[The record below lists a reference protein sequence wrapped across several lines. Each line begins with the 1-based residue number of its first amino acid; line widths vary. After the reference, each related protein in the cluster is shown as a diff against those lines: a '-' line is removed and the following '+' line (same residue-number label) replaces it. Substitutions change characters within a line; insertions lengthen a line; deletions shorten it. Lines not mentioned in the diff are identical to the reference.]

1 MALDFRSLWTF
12 LSEFYPMKDEFLEP
26 SLEEGTVFP
35 AEPKTVGT
43 PAISERG
50 LFDFFETQTEDSKS
64 SPDSVQTAEKIP
76 VPSHLDS
83 NSDRETSSL
92 ELDSSFENSFGSSFY
107 RDDEFEEEVSDT
119 RETSHST
126 ENRLEVLDPNS
137 DSFQR
142 ILESLPESP
151 EPIVESAIEAEG
163 SDSSAEIIEDD
174 PDAPPLASSASTS
187 SSKERA
193 SRKKNPTEPR
203 ESFSSVL
210 KSLSPEQAR
219 AVQTVQGP
227 LLIFAGAGS
236 GKTRVISNR
245 IAHMIQDHHIPAG
258 KLVALS
264 FTNKS
269 AKEMGERVRKL
280 VPRNLLKGIVLS
292 TFHSLGLGILK
303 KHIEKLGYKMPF
315 LLLNQADQE
324 GLVTGMLV
332 AQKLEPKRAQV
343 MEVLSKISRI
353 KNSGPDYKEAM
364 EASLNEGDL
373 LAASLFQQYQ
383 DTLRE
388 QNSIDFDDLIL
399 LPSQLLKEFEEVREE
414 YHKKHH
420 YFMVDEFQ
428 DTNPIQ
434 YTFLRALMG
443 DSNNLCVVGDDDQSI
458 YAFRGSDVSLILG
471 FENDFPGASVIRLLE
486 NYRSTDIIVSAA
498 NSLIRHNVSRRSKEL
513 YSRVPGALKV
523 KYVERMDEKDE
534 AEWVVESIREEI
546 IKEAR
551 KGSQIAILFR
561 TNFQSRPFEE
571 SFRAR
576 DMPYKVVG
584 GYNFFDRKEVRDLI
598 SYIRLIANQKDDAS
612 LLRIIN
618 YPKRGIGA
626 GSIALVHEKA
636 AQNKESLY
644 ETLFRVC
651 ESPDFIPDLNR
662 KISSE
667 IYNFVNLI
675 EKSKKKFSSSPRLF
689 FALRELIAD
698 LGLEKEIILEEKEEK
713 VAKARIYNMSELVNM
728 LAFFEENNDSG
739 EKPTLFDFINRLA
752 MLMEDEPSD
761 EKEDNR
767 VQLLT
772 IHQSKGL
779 EFESVYVVGLEEGIL
794 PSGRAALEDNSVDEE
809 RRLMYVAMTRAKR
822 HLCLT
827 GAANRRKFG
836 EQLTSEPS
844 RFLKEIDPETLD
856 WLSNE
861 ETRKQETD
869 DFLQELE
876 KLKTG

>member
-1 MALDFRSLWTF
+1 
-12 LSEFYPMKDEFLEP
+12 MKL
-26 SLEEGTVFP
+26 
-35 AEPKTVGT
+35 
-43 PAISERG
+43 
-50 LFDFFETQTEDSKS
+50 
-64 SPDSVQTAEKIP
+64 
-76 VPSHLDS
+76 
-83 NSDRETSSL
+83 N
-92 ELDSSFENSFGSSFY
+92 
-107 RDDEFEEEVSDT
+107 
-119 RETSHST
+119 
-126 ENRLEVLDPNS
+126 
-137 DSFQR
+137 
-142 ILESLPESP
+142 
-151 EPIVESAIEAEG
+151 
-163 SDSSAEIIEDD
+163 
-174 PDAPPLASSASTS
+174 
-187 SSKERA
+187 
-193 SRKKNPTEPR
+193 
-203 ESFSSVL
+203 
-210 KSLSPEQAR
+210 PEQEK
-219 AVQTVQGP
+219 AVQTVHGP

-245 IAHMIQDHHIPAG
+245 ISHMVQDHHIPAS
-258 KLVALS
+258 KIVALS

-269 AKEMGERVRKL
+269 AKEMAERVRKL

-303 KHIEKLGYKMPF
+303 KHIEKLGYKQPF

-324 GLVTGMLV
+324 GLITGMLV
-332 AQKLEPKRAQV
+332 AQKIEPKRAQV
-343 MEVLSKISRI
+343 SEILGKISRV
-353 KNSGPDYKEAM
+353 KNSGPEYLEFLRT
-364 EASLNEGDL
+364 SINEGDL
-373 LAASLFQQYQ
+373 TASSLFQQYQ
-383 DTLRE
+383 DSLKE
-388 QNSIDFDDLIL
+388 QNCIDFDDLIL
-399 LPSQLLKEFEEVREE
+399 LPSRLLVDFEEVREE
-414 YHKKHH
+414 YHKKFQ

-428 DTNPIQ
+428 DTNRTQ
-434 YTFLRALMG
+434 YEFLRALMG
-443 DSNNLCVVGDDDQSI
+443 TSDNLCVVGDDDQSI

-471 FENDFPGASVIRLLE
+471 FEKDFPTATVIRLLE
-486 NYRSTDIIVSAA
+486 NYRSTDVIVSAA
-498 NSLIRHNVSRRSKEL
+498 NSLIRHNSSRREKEL
-513 YSRVPGALKV
+513 YSRVPGARKV
-523 KYVERMDEKDE
+523 KYVERIDEKDE
-534 AEWVVESIREEI
+534 AEWVADSIREEI

-551 KGSQIAILFR
+551 KGSQVAILFR

-571 SFRAR
+571 VFRAR

-618 YPKRGIGA
+618 YPKRGIGP
-626 GSIALVHEKA
+626 GSISLVHEKA
-636 AQNKESLY
+636 GHTKESLY

-662 KISSE
+662 KVASE

-675 EKSKKKFSSSPRLF
+675 EKAKKKFSSSPRLF

-698 LGLEKEIILEEKEEK
+698 LALEKEIILEEKEEK

-728 LAFFEENNDSG
+728 LAFFEENNESG

-752 MLMEDEPSD
+752 MLMEDAPND

-794 PSGRAALEDNSVDEE
+794 PNGRIATEENAVDEE
-809 RRLMYVAMTRAKR
+809 RRLMYVAMTRAKA

-836 EQLTSEPS
+836 EQLSSEPS
-844 RFLKEIDPETLD
+844 RFLKEIDSDTLD

-861 ETRKQETD
+861 ETRQQETD

>member
-1 MALDFRSLWTF
+1 MSHDS
-12 LSEFYPMKDEFLEP
+12 MKL
-26 SLEEGTVFP
+26 
-35 AEPKTVGT
+35 
-43 PAISERG
+43 
-50 LFDFFETQTEDSKS
+50 
-64 SPDSVQTAEKIP
+64 
-76 VPSHLDS
+76 
-83 NSDRETSSL
+83 N
-92 ELDSSFENSFGSSFY
+92 
-107 RDDEFEEEVSDT
+107 
-119 RETSHST
+119 
-126 ENRLEVLDPNS
+126 
-137 DSFQR
+137 
-142 ILESLPESP
+142 
-151 EPIVESAIEAEG
+151 
-163 SDSSAEIIEDD
+163 
-174 PDAPPLASSASTS
+174 
-187 SSKERA
+187 
-193 SRKKNPTEPR
+193 
-203 ESFSSVL
+203 
-210 KSLSPEQAR
+210 PEQEK
-219 AVQTVQGP
+219 AVQTVHGP

-245 IAHMIQDHHIPAG
+245 ISHMVQDHHIPAS
-258 KLVALS
+258 KIVALS

-269 AKEMGERVRKL
+269 AKEMAERVRKL

-303 KHIEKLGYKMPF
+303 KHIEKLGYKQPF

-324 GLVTGMLV
+324 GLITGMLV
-332 AQKLEPKRAQV
+332 AQKIEPKRAQV
-343 MEVLSKISRI
+343 SEILGKISRV
-353 KNSGPDYKEAM
+353 KNSGPEYLEFLRT
-364 EASLNEGDL
+364 SINEGDL
-373 LAASLFQQYQ
+373 TASSLFQQYQ
-383 DTLRE
+383 DSLKE
-388 QNSIDFDDLIL
+388 QNCIDFDDLIL
-399 LPSQLLKEFEEVREE
+399 LPSRLLVDFEEVREE
-414 YHKKHH
+414 YHKKFQ

-428 DTNPIQ
+428 DTNRTQ
-434 YTFLRALMG
+434 YEFLRALMG
-443 DSNNLCVVGDDDQSI
+443 TSDNLCVVGDDDQSI

-471 FENDFPGASVIRLLE
+471 FEKDFPTATVIRLLE
-486 NYRSTDIIVSAA
+486 NYRSTDVIVSAA
-498 NSLIRHNVSRRSKEL
+498 NSLIRHNSSRREKEL
-513 YSRVPGALKV
+513 YSRVPGARKV
-523 KYVERMDEKDE
+523 KYVERIDEKDE
-534 AEWVVESIREEI
+534 AEWVADSIREEI

-551 KGSQIAILFR
+551 KGSQVAILFR

-571 SFRAR
+571 VFRAR

-618 YPKRGIGA
+618 YPKRGIGP
-626 GSIALVHEKA
+626 GSISLVHEKA
-636 AQNKESLY
+636 GHTKESLY

-662 KISSE
+662 KVASE

-675 EKSKKKFSSSPRLF
+675 EKAKKKFSSSPRLF

-698 LGLEKEIILEEKEEK
+698 LALEKEIILEEKEEK

-728 LAFFEENNDSG
+728 LAFFEENNESG

-752 MLMEDEPSD
+752 MLMEDAPND

-794 PSGRAALEDNSVDEE
+794 PNGRIATEENAVDEE
-809 RRLMYVAMTRAKR
+809 RRLMYVAMTRAKA

-836 EQLTSEPS
+836 EQLSSEPS
-844 RFLKEIDPETLD
+844 RFLKEIDSDTLD

-861 ETRKQETD
+861 ETRQQETD

>member
-1 MALDFRSLWTF
+1 MKEDTNQSLDLFSHLEIPEQKPEEPAPQDLPL
-12 LSEFYPMKDEFLEP
+12 LSFAEGPLVLGTTASSPQEEV
-26 SLEEGTVFP
+26 LEE
-35 AEPKTVGT
+35 
-43 PAISERG
+43 SY
-50 LFDFFETQTEDSKS
+50 
-64 SPDSVQTAEKIP
+64 
-76 VPSHLDS
+76 
-83 NSDRETSSL
+83 
-92 ELDSSFENSFGSSFY
+92 GSSFY
-107 RDDEFEEEVSDT
+107 EEDDFSENQTPEFVSSPVEASTEIDESTDQESMVGTPDLEEVTVSTAVQSENSVSTQVQSDI
-119 RETSHST
+119 
-126 ENRLEVLDPNS
+126 
-137 DSFQR
+137 Q
-142 ILESLPESP
+142 I
-151 EPIVESAIEAEG
+151 
-163 SDSSAEIIEDD
+163 
-174 PDAPPLASSASTS
+174 
-187 SSKERA
+187 
-193 SRKKNPTEPR
+193 PTEITELLEKPSAPKRKREERPKEPR
-203 ESFSSVL
+203 DSAAIFL
-210 KSLSPEQAR
+210 SLSPEQAR
-219 AVQTVQGP
+219 AVQTIQGP

-258 KLVALS
+258 KIVALS

-280 VPRNLLKGIVLS
+280 IPRNLLKGITLS

-303 KHIEKLGYKMPF
+303 KHIEKLEYKQPF

-332 AQKLEPKRAQV
+332 AQKLEPKRPQI

-353 KNSGPDYKEAM
+353 KNSGEDYLADM
-364 EASLNEGDL
+364 RTSMNEGDL

-383 DTLRE
+383 DTLKE

-399 LPSQLLKEFEEVREE
+399 LPSKLLRQFEEVRDE
-414 YHKKHH
+414 YHKKFQ

-434 YTFLRALMG
+434 YEFLRALMG
-443 DSNNLCVVGDDDQSI
+443 ESDNLCVVGDDDQSI

-471 FENDFPGASVIRLLE
+471 FENDFKGANVIRLLE

-498 NSLIRHNVSRRSKEL
+498 NSLIRHNLSRRSKEL
-513 YSRVPGALKV
+513 FSKVPGALKV
-523 KYVERMDEKDE
+523 KYVERSDEKDE
-534 AEWVVESIREEI
+534 AEWVADSIREEI
-546 IKEAR
+546 IKQAR

-571 SFRAR
+571 AFRAR
-576 DMPYKVVG
+576 EMPYKVVG

-626 GSIALVHEKA
+626 GSISLVHAKA

-675 EKSKKKFSSSPRLF
+675 EKAKKKFSSSPRLF

-698 LGLEKEIILEEKEEK
+698 LGLEKEIALEEKEEK

-752 MLMEDEPSD
+752 MLMEDEPND

-794 PSGRAALEDNSVDEE
+794 PSGRATVEDQSVDEE

-836 EQLTSEPS
+836 EQLASEPS

-861 ETRKQETD
+861 ETRQQETS

-876 KLKTG
+876 KLKIG

>member
-1 MALDFRSLWTF
+1 M
-12 LSEFYPMKDEFLEP
+12 
-26 SLEEGTVFP
+26 
-35 AEPKTVGT
+35 
-43 PAISERG
+43 
-50 LFDFFETQTEDSKS
+50 
-64 SPDSVQTAEKIP
+64 
-76 VPSHLDS
+76 
-83 NSDRETSSL
+83 
-92 ELDSSFENSFGSSFY
+92 
-107 RDDEFEEEVSDT
+107 
-119 RETSHST
+119 
-126 ENRLEVLDPNS
+126 
-137 DSFQR
+137 
-142 ILESLPESP
+142 
-151 EPIVESAIEAEG
+151 
-163 SDSSAEIIEDD
+163 
-174 PDAPPLASSASTS
+174 
-187 SSKERA
+187 
-193 SRKKNPTEPR
+193 
-203 ESFSSVL
+203 
-210 KSLSPEQAR
+210 
-219 AVQTVQGP
+219 QTVHGP

-245 IAHMIQDHHIPAG
+245 ISHMVQDHHIPAS
-258 KLVALS
+258 KIVALS

-269 AKEMGERVRKL
+269 AKEMAERVRKL

-303 KHIEKLGYKMPF
+303 KHIEKLGYKQPF

-324 GLVTGMLV
+324 GLITGMLV
-332 AQKLEPKRAQV
+332 AQKIEPKRAQV
-343 MEVLSKISRI
+343 SEILGKISRV
-353 KNSGPDYKEAM
+353 KNSGPEYLEFLRT
-364 EASLNEGDL
+364 SINEGDL
-373 LAASLFQQYQ
+373 TASSLFQQYQ
-383 DTLRE
+383 DSLKE
-388 QNSIDFDDLIL
+388 QNCIDFDDLIL
-399 LPSQLLKEFEEVREE
+399 LPSRLLVDFEEVREE
-414 YHKKHH
+414 YHKKFQ

-428 DTNPIQ
+428 DTNRTQ
-434 YTFLRALMG
+434 YEFLRALMG
-443 DSNNLCVVGDDDQSI
+443 TSDNLCVVGDDDQSI

-471 FENDFPGASVIRLLE
+471 FEKDFPTATVIRLLE
-486 NYRSTDIIVSAA
+486 NYRSTDVIVSAA
-498 NSLIRHNVSRRSKEL
+498 NSLIRHNSSRREKEL
-513 YSRVPGALKV
+513 YSRVPGARKV
-523 KYVERMDEKDE
+523 KYVERIDEKDE
-534 AEWVVESIREEI
+534 AEWVADSIREEI

-551 KGSQIAILFR
+551 KGSQVAILFR

-571 SFRAR
+571 VFRAR

-618 YPKRGIGA
+618 YPKRGIGP
-626 GSIALVHEKA
+626 GSISLVHEKA
-636 AQNKESLY
+636 GHTKESLY

-662 KISSE
+662 KVASE

-675 EKSKKKFSSSPRLF
+675 EKAKKKFSSSPRLF

-698 LGLEKEIILEEKEEK
+698 LALEKEIILEEKEEK

-728 LAFFEENNDSG
+728 LAFFEENNESG

-752 MLMEDEPSD
+752 MLMEDAPND

-794 PSGRAALEDNSVDEE
+794 PNGRIATEENAVDEE
-809 RRLMYVAMTRAKR
+809 RRLMYVAMTRAKA

-836 EQLTSEPS
+836 EQLSSEPS
-844 RFLKEIDPETLD
+844 RFLKEIDSDTLD

-861 ETRKQETD
+861 ETRQQETD

>member
-1 MALDFRSLWTF
+1 MKLN
-12 LSEFYPMKDEFLEP
+12 SE
-26 SLEEGTVFP
+26 
-35 AEPKTVGT
+35 
-43 PAISERG
+43 
-50 LFDFFETQTEDSKS
+50 Q
-64 SPDSVQTAEKIP
+64 EK
-76 VPSHLDS
+76 
-83 NSDRETSSL
+83 
-92 ELDSSFENSFGSSFY
+92 
-107 RDDEFEEEVSDT
+107 
-119 RETSHST
+119 
-126 ENRLEVLDPNS
+126 
-137 DSFQR
+137 
-142 ILESLPESP
+142 
-151 EPIVESAIEAEG
+151 
-163 SDSSAEIIEDD
+163 
-174 PDAPPLASSASTS
+174 
-187 SSKERA
+187 
-193 SRKKNPTEPR
+193 
-203 ESFSSVL
+203 
-210 KSLSPEQAR
+210 
-219 AVQTVQGP
+219 AVRTVQGP

-245 IAHMIQDHHIPAG
+245 ISHMIQDHSIPASRI
-258 KLVALS
+258 VALS

-280 VPRNLLKGIVLS
+280 VSRNLLKGIVLS

-303 KHIEKLGYKMPF
+303 KHIEKLGYKHPF

-324 GLVTGMLV
+324 GLITGMLV
-332 AQKLEPKRAQV
+332 AQKIEPKRAQV
-343 MEVLSKISRI
+343 SEILGKISRI
-353 KNSGPDYKEAM
+353 KNTGPELL
-364 EASLNEGDL
+364 ETFQSSINEGDL
-373 LAASLFQQYQ
+373 SAASLFQQYQ
-383 DTLRE
+383 DALKE
-388 QNSIDFDDLIL
+388 QNCIDFDDLIL
-399 LPSQLLKEFEEVREE
+399 LPSKLLKDFEEVREE
-414 YHKKHH
+414 YHKKFQ
-420 YFMVDEFQ
+420 YFLVDEFQ
-428 DTNPIQ
+428 DTNRTQ
-434 YTFLRALMG
+434 YEFLRALMG
-443 DSNNLCVVGDDDQSI
+443 SSDNLCVVGDDDQSI

-471 FENDFPGASVIRLLE
+471 FEKDFPGATVIRLLE

-498 NSLIRHNVSRRSKEL
+498 NSLIRNNSSRREKEL
-513 YSRVPGALKV
+513 YSRVPGARKV
-523 KYVERMDEKDE
+523 KYVERTDEKDE
-534 AEWVVESIREEI
+534 AEWVVENIREEI

-571 SFRAR
+571 SLRAR
-576 DMPYKVVG
+576 DMAYKVVG

-618 YPKRGIGA
+618 YPKRGIGP
-626 GSIALVHEKA
+626 GSISLVHEKA
-636 AQNKESLY
+636 GQNKESLY

-651 ESPDFIPDLNR
+651 ESPDFLPDLNR
-662 KISSE
+662 KVASE

-689 FALRELIAD
+689 FALREFIGE

-728 LAFFEENNDSG
+728 LAFFEENNETG

-767 VQLLT
+767 IQLLT

-794 PSGRAALEDNSVDEE
+794 PNGRISSEENSVDEE
-809 RRLMYVAMTRAKR
+809 RRLMYVAMTRAKV

-836 EQLTSEPS
+836 EQLSSEPS
-844 RFLKEIDPETLD
+844 RFLKEISPETLD

-861 ETRKQETD
+861 ETRQQETE

>member
-1 MALDFRSLWTF
+1 MKEDTNQSLDLFSHLEFPEQKPEEPTQDLPL
-12 LSEFYPMKDEFLEP
+12 LSFSESISVPK
-26 SLEEGTVFP
+26 EEGPQV
-35 AEPKTVGT
+35 VGST
-43 PAISERG
+43 A
-50 LFDFFETQTEDSKS
+50 S
-64 SPDSVQTAEKIP
+64 SPPEEVQEE
-76 VPSHLDS
+76 SY
-83 NSDRETSSL
+83 
-92 ELDSSFENSFGSSFY
+92 GSSFY
-107 RDDEFEEEVSDT
+107 DEDDFSENETPDFVSNPSSTEIADITDQETMVVAPGQPELSKNPVSIEIQSGNTEVSEEISEEVFEVSPTSEISPDSEISPAEKPSAPKRK
-119 RETSHST
+119 RE
-126 ENRLEVLDPNS
+126 
-137 DSFQR
+137 
-142 ILESLPESP
+142 
-151 EPIVESAIEAEG
+151 
-163 SDSSAEIIEDD
+163 
-174 PDAPPLASSASTS
+174 
-187 SSKERA
+187 ERP
-193 SRKKNPTEPR
+193 KEPR
-203 ESFSSVL
+203 DSAAIFQ
-210 KSLSPEQAR
+210 SLSPEQAR
-219 AVQTVQGP
+219 AVQTVHGP
-227 LLIFAGAGS
+227 ILIFAGAGS

-258 KLVALS
+258 KIVALS

-280 VPRNLLKGIVLS
+280 IPRNLLKGITLS

-303 KHIEKLGYKMPF
+303 KHIEKLEYKQPF

-332 AQKLEPKRAQV
+332 AQKLEPKRPQI

-353 KNSGPDYKEAM
+353 KNSGEDYLADM
-364 EASLNEGDL
+364 RTSMNEGDL

-383 DTLRE
+383 DTLKE

-399 LPSQLLKEFEEVREE
+399 LPSKLLRQFEEVRDE
-414 YHKKHH
+414 YHKKFQ

-434 YTFLRALMG
+434 YEFLRALMG
-443 DSNNLCVVGDDDQSI
+443 ESDNLCVVGDDDQSI

-471 FENDFPGASVIRLLE
+471 FENDFEGASVIRLLE

-498 NSLIRHNVSRRSKEL
+498 NSLIRHNLSRRSKEL
-513 YSRVPGALKV
+513 FSKVPGALKV
-523 KYVERMDEKDE
+523 KYVERSDEKDE
-534 AEWVVESIREEI
+534 AEWVADSIREEI
-546 IKEAR
+546 IKQAR

-571 SFRAR
+571 AFRAR
-576 DMPYKVVG
+576 EMPYKVVG

-626 GSIALVHEKA
+626 GSISLVHEKA

-675 EKSKKKFSSSPRLF
+675 EKAKKKFSSSPRLF

-698 LGLEKEIILEEKEEK
+698 LGLEKEIVLEEKEEK

-752 MLMEDEPSD
+752 MLMEDEPND

-794 PSGRAALEDNSVDEE
+794 PSGRATVEDQSVDEE

-836 EQLTSEPS
+836 EQLASEPS

-861 ETRKQETD
+861 ETRQQETS

-876 KLKTG
+876 KLKIG

>member
-1 MALDFRSLWTF
+1 M
-12 LSEFYPMKDEFLEP
+12 
-26 SLEEGTVFP
+26 
-35 AEPKTVGT
+35 
-43 PAISERG
+43 
-50 LFDFFETQTEDSKS
+50 
-64 SPDSVQTAEKIP
+64 
-76 VPSHLDS
+76 
-83 NSDRETSSL
+83 
-92 ELDSSFENSFGSSFY
+92 
-107 RDDEFEEEVSDT
+107 
-119 RETSHST
+119 
-126 ENRLEVLDPNS
+126 
-137 DSFQR
+137 FQH
-142 ILESLPESP
+142 
-151 EPIVESAIEAEG
+151 
-163 SDSSAEIIEDD
+163 
-174 PDAPPLASSASTS
+174 
-187 SSKERA
+187 
-193 SRKKNPTEPR
+193 
-203 ESFSSVL
+203 
-210 KSLSPEQAR
+210 LSPEQQR

-258 KLVALS
+258 KIVALS

-280 VPRNLLKGIVLS
+280 IPRNLLKGIALS

-303 KHIEKLGYKMPF
+303 KHIEKIGYKQPF

-332 AQKLEPKRAQV
+332 AQKLEPKRPQV

-353 KNSGPDYKEAM
+353 KNSGPEYLEM
-364 EASLNEGDL
+364 MRTSITEGDL

-383 DTLRE
+383 DTLKE

-399 LPSQLLKEFEEVREE
+399 LPSRLLLEFEEVREE
-414 YHKKHH
+414 YHKKYQ

-428 DTNPIQ
+428 DTNPVQ
-434 YTFLRALMG
+434 YVFLRALMG
-443 DSNNLCVVGDDDQSI
+443 ESDNLCVVGDDDQSI

-471 FENDFPGASVIRLLE
+471 FEKDFAGANVIRLLE

-513 YSRVPGALKV
+513 FSKVPGALKV

-571 SFRAR
+571 SLRSR

-636 AQNKESLY
+636 AHNKESLY

-675 EKSKKKFSSSPRLF
+675 EKAKKKFSSSPRLF

-698 LGLEKEIILEEKEEK
+698 LGLEKEILLEEKEEK

-739 EKPTLFDFINRLA
+739 DKPTLFDFINRLA

-794 PSGRAALEDNSVDEE
+794 PSGRATLEDQSVDEE

-836 EQLTSEPS
+836 EQLASEPS

>member
-1 MALDFRSLWTF
+1 
-12 LSEFYPMKDEFLEP
+12 MKL
-26 SLEEGTVFP
+26 
-35 AEPKTVGT
+35 
-43 PAISERG
+43 
-50 LFDFFETQTEDSKS
+50 
-64 SPDSVQTAEKIP
+64 
-76 VPSHLDS
+76 
-83 NSDRETSSL
+83 N
-92 ELDSSFENSFGSSFY
+92 
-107 RDDEFEEEVSDT
+107 
-119 RETSHST
+119 
-126 ENRLEVLDPNS
+126 
-137 DSFQR
+137 
-142 ILESLPESP
+142 
-151 EPIVESAIEAEG
+151 
-163 SDSSAEIIEDD
+163 
-174 PDAPPLASSASTS
+174 
-187 SSKERA
+187 
-193 SRKKNPTEPR
+193 
-203 ESFSSVL
+203 
-210 KSLSPEQAR
+210 PEQEK

-245 IAHMIQDHHIPAG
+245 ISHMVQDHHIPAS
-258 KLVALS
+258 KIVALS

-269 AKEMGERVRKL
+269 AKEMAERVRKL

-303 KHIEKLGYKMPF
+303 KHIEKLGYKQPF

-324 GLVTGMLV
+324 GLITGMLV
-332 AQKLEPKRAQV
+332 AQKIEPKRAQV
-343 MEVLSKISRI
+343 SEILGKISRV
-353 KNSGPDYKEAM
+353 KNSGPEYLEFLRT
-364 EASLNEGDL
+364 SINEGDL
-373 LAASLFQQYQ
+373 TAASLFQQYQ
-383 DTLRE
+383 DSLKE
-388 QNSIDFDDLIL
+388 QNCIDFDDLIL
-399 LPSQLLKEFEEVREE
+399 LPFRLLVNFEEVREE
-414 YHKKHH
+414 YHKKFQ

-428 DTNPIQ
+428 DTNRTQ
-434 YTFLRALMG
+434 YEFLRALMG
-443 DSNNLCVVGDDDQSI
+443 TSNDLCVVGDDDQSI

-471 FENDFPGASVIRLLE
+471 FEKDFPAATVIRLLE

-498 NSLIRHNVSRRSKEL
+498 NSLIRHNSSRREKEL
-513 YSRVPGALKV
+513 YSKVPGARKV
-523 KYVERMDEKDE
+523 KYVERIDEKDE
-534 AEWVVESIREEI
+534 AEWVADSIREEI

-571 SFRAR
+571 AFRTR

-618 YPKRGIGA
+618 YPKRGIGP
-626 GSIALVHEKA
+626 GSISLVHEKA
-636 AQNKESLY
+636 GHNKESLY

-662 KISSE
+662 KVASE

-675 EKSKKKFSSSPRLF
+675 EKAKKKFSSSPRLF

-698 LGLEKEIILEEKEEK
+698 LGLEKEIVLEEKEEK

-728 LAFFEENNDSG
+728 LAFFEENNESG

-752 MLMEDEPSD
+752 MLMEDAPTD

-794 PSGRAALEDNSVDEE
+794 PNGRIATEENAVDEE
-809 RRLMYVAMTRAKR
+809 RRLMYVAMTRAKA

-836 EQLTSEPS
+836 EQLSSEPS
-844 RFLKEIDPETLD
+844 RFLKEIDSDTLD

-861 ETRKQETD
+861 ETRQQETD

>member
-1 MALDFRSLWTF
+1 MKEDTNQSLDLFSYLEISEQKPEETAPQDLPL
-12 LSEFYPMKDEFLEP
+12 LSFA
-26 SLEEGTVFP
+26 EGPLV
-35 AEPKTVGT
+35 AGT
-43 PAISERG
+43 PASS
-50 LFDFFETQTEDSKS
+50 TQEE
-64 SPDSVQTAEKIP
+64 VQEE
-76 VPSHLDS
+76 SY
-83 NSDRETSSL
+83 
-92 ELDSSFENSFGSSFY
+92 GSSFY
-107 RDDEFEEEVSDT
+107 EEDDISEVETAEFVSTPMESSTEIIDIPDQATMVGTPDQSELSENPVSIDIQSEITEVSDEISEET
-119 RETSHST
+119 VEVSTTSETS
-126 ENRLEVLDPNS
+126 LDP
-137 DSFQR
+137 
-142 ILESLPESP
+142 
-151 EPIVESAIEAEG
+151 G
-163 SDSSAEIIEDD
+163 SSSEEKSSAPKRKRE
-174 PDAPPLASSASTS
+174 
-187 SSKERA
+187 ERP
-193 SRKKNPTEPR
+193 KEPR
-203 ESFSSVL
+203 DSAAIFQ
-210 KSLSPEQAR
+210 SLSPEQAR
-219 AVQTVQGP
+219 AVQTVHGP
-227 LLIFAGAGS
+227 ILIFAGAGS

-258 KLVALS
+258 KIVALS

-280 VPRNLLKGIVLS
+280 IPRNLLKGITLS

-303 KHIEKLGYKMPF
+303 KHIEKLDYKQPF

-332 AQKLEPKRAQV
+332 AQKLEPKRPQI

-353 KNSGPDYKEAM
+353 KNSGPDYLADM
-364 EASLNEGDL
+364 RTSMNEGDL

-383 DTLRE
+383 DTLKE

-399 LPSQLLKEFEEVREE
+399 LPSKLLRQFEEVREE
-414 YHKKHH
+414 YHKKFQ

-434 YTFLRALMG
+434 YEFLRALMG
-443 DSNNLCVVGDDDQSI
+443 ESDNLCVVGDDDQSI

-471 FENDFPGASVIRLLE
+471 FENDFKGASVIRLLE

-498 NSLIRHNVSRRSKEL
+498 NSLIRHNLSRRSKEL
-513 YSRVPGALKV
+513 FSKVPGALKV
-523 KYVERMDEKDE
+523 KYVERADEKDE
-534 AEWVVESIREEI
+534 AEWVAESIREEI
-546 IKEAR
+546 IKQAR

-571 SFRAR
+571 AFRAR
-576 DMPYKVVG
+576 EMPYKVVG

-618 YPKRGIGA
+618 YPKRGIGS
-626 GSIALVHEKA
+626 GSISLVHEKA

-675 EKSKKKFSSSPRLF
+675 EKAKKKFSSSPRLF

-698 LGLEKEIILEEKEEK
+698 LGLEKEIVLEEKEEK

-794 PSGRAALEDNSVDEE
+794 PSGRATVEDQSVDEE

-836 EQLTSEPS
+836 EQLASEPS

-861 ETRKQETD
+861 ETRQQETS

-876 KLKTG
+876 KLKIG

>member
-1 MALDFRSLWTF
+1 MN
-12 LSEFYPMKDEFLEP
+12 DEFLYPLESNPEDPTLFQTLDSQLGTSVVSEEKPASEIEVPTEDNFSREKEP
-26 SLEEGTVFP
+26 NFSEQDIPTLSFS
-35 AEPKTVGT
+35 AS
-43 PAISERG
+43 ISESAG
-50 LFDFFETQTEDSKS
+50 E
-64 SPDSVQTAEKIP
+64 A
-76 VPSHLDS
+76 
-83 NSDRETSSL
+83 REESY
-92 ELDSSFENSFGSSFY
+92 ENSFGSSFY
-107 RDDEFEEEVSDT
+107 REEEEEEFLPADSEKEISILEEDT
-119 RETSHST
+119 DITSEISNST
-126 ENRLEVLDPNS
+126 ETAPVLDAELFSSIEEENIS
-137 DSFQR
+137 
-142 ILESLPESP
+142 ESENHSSES
-151 EPIVESAIEAEG
+151 ESVVG
-163 SDSSAEIIEDD
+163 TPS
-174 PDAPPLASSASTS
+174 PK
-187 SSKERA
+187 KEKQV
-193 SRKKNPTEPR
+193 SRKKSQDYEREPL
-203 ESFSSVL
+203 SSVL
-210 KSLSPEQAR
+210 KHLSPEQAR

-258 KLVALS
+258 KIVALS

-303 KHIEKLGYKMPF
+303 KHIEKIGYKQPF

-324 GLVTGMLV
+324 SLITGMLV
-332 AQKLEPKRAQV
+332 AQKIEPKRAQV

-353 KNSGPDYKEAM
+353 KNSGTEYLEMMK
-364 EASLNEGDL
+364 ASLGEGDL

-383 DTLRE
+383 DSLKE
-388 QNSIDFDDLIL
+388 QNCIDFDDLIL
-399 LPSQLLKEFEEVREE
+399 LPSQLLKEFEEVRDE
-414 YHKKHH
+414 YHKKYQ

-434 YTFLRALMG
+434 YVFLRALMG

-471 FENDFPGASVIRLLE
+471 FENDFAGASVIRLLE

-498 NSLIRHNVSRRSKEL
+498 NSLIRHNVSRRTKEL
-513 YSRVPGALKV
+513 FSKVPGARKV

-534 AEWVVESIREEI
+534 AEWVAESIREEI

-571 SFRAR
+571 SFRTR
-576 DMPYKVVG
+576 DMPYKIVG

-626 GSIALVHEKA
+626 GSIALVHSKA
-636 AQNKESLY
+636 AQIKESLY

-662 KISSE
+662 KVASE

-675 EKSKKKFSSSPRLF
+675 EKTKKKFSSSPRLF

-698 LGLEKEIILEEKEEK
+698 LALEKEIILEEKEEK

-752 MLMEDEPSD
+752 MLMEDEPND

-794 PSGRAALEDNSVDEE
+794 PSGRATVEDNSVDEE

>member
-1 MALDFRSLWTF
+1 
-12 LSEFYPMKDEFLEP
+12 MKL
-26 SLEEGTVFP
+26 
-35 AEPKTVGT
+35 
-43 PAISERG
+43 
-50 LFDFFETQTEDSKS
+50 
-64 SPDSVQTAEKIP
+64 
-76 VPSHLDS
+76 
-83 NSDRETSSL
+83 N
-92 ELDSSFENSFGSSFY
+92 
-107 RDDEFEEEVSDT
+107 
-119 RETSHST
+119 
-126 ENRLEVLDPNS
+126 
-137 DSFQR
+137 
-142 ILESLPESP
+142 
-151 EPIVESAIEAEG
+151 
-163 SDSSAEIIEDD
+163 
-174 PDAPPLASSASTS
+174 
-187 SSKERA
+187 
-193 SRKKNPTEPR
+193 
-203 ESFSSVL
+203 
-210 KSLSPEQAR
+210 PEQEK

-245 IAHMIQDHHIPAG
+245 ISHMVQDHHIPAS
-258 KLVALS
+258 KIVALS

-269 AKEMGERVRKL
+269 AKEMAERVRKL

-303 KHIEKLGYKMPF
+303 KHIEKLGYKQPF

-324 GLVTGMLV
+324 GLITGMLV
-332 AQKLEPKRAQV
+332 AQKIEPKRAQV
-343 MEVLSKISRI
+343 SEILGKISRV
-353 KNSGPDYKEAM
+353 KNSGPEYLEFLRT
-364 EASLNEGDL
+364 SINEGDL
-373 LAASLFQQYQ
+373 TAASLFQQYQ
-383 DTLRE
+383 DSLKE
-388 QNSIDFDDLIL
+388 QNFIDFDDLIL
-399 LPSQLLKEFEEVREE
+399 LPSRLLINFEEVREE
-414 YHKKHH
+414 YHKKFQ

-428 DTNPIQ
+428 DTNRTQ
-434 YTFLRALMG
+434 YEFLRALMG
-443 DSNNLCVVGDDDQSI
+443 TSDNLCVVGDDDQSI

-471 FENDFPGASVIRLLE
+471 FEKDFPTATVIRLLE

-498 NSLIRHNVSRRSKEL
+498 NSLIRHNSSRREKEL
-513 YSRVPGALKV
+513 YSRVPGSRKV
-523 KYVERMDEKDE
+523 KYVERIDEKDE
-534 AEWVVESIREEI
+534 AEWVADSIREEI

-571 SFRAR
+571 AFRNR

-618 YPKRGIGA
+618 YPKRGIGP
-626 GSIALVHEKA
+626 GSISLVHEKA
-636 AQNKESLY
+636 GHNKESLY

-662 KISSE
+662 KVASE

-675 EKSKKKFSSSPRLF
+675 EKAKKKFSSAPRLF

-698 LGLEKEIILEEKEEK
+698 LALEKEIVLEEKEEK

-728 LAFFEENNDSG
+728 LAFFEENNESA

-752 MLMEDEPSD
+752 MLMEDAPTD

-794 PSGRAALEDNSVDEE
+794 PNGRIATEENAVDEE
-809 RRLMYVAMTRAKR
+809 RRLMYVAMTRAKA

-836 EQLTSEPS
+836 EQLSSEPS
-844 RFLKEIDPETLD
+844 RFLKEITPDTLD

-861 ETRKQETD
+861 ETRQQETD